1 MAPDPRIE
9 DLPTTVHL
17 LTVDRFIL
25 LPETTLP
32 VVLTNERFSGLVE
45 SLAERNGYLG
55 FILSRE
61 GAGERRFQEVGCL
74 GRVREM
80 EHAADGLH
88 VVFEGIIH
96 FRVRRELPEADE
108 DDLPR
113 AEVDYQEFA
122 ADLEREAEEIEGW
135 NLERIKAALLQIGR
149 KQALGDLSSLEAMPP
164 RQILRLMAQ
173 TMPFSPAEK
182 QALVEAPNFR
192 GLLELLFAL
201 LAVNFLTTTPDD
213 PQAQVN

>member
-9 DLPTTVHL
+9 DFPTTLHL

-25 LPETTLP
+25 LPEATLP
-32 VVLTNERFSGLVE
+32 MVLTDERFKGLVE
-45 SLAERNGYLG
+45 SLAEKDGYLG

-88 VVFEGIIH
+88 VVFEGVIR
-96 FRVRRELPEADE
+96 FRVQRELPRE
-108 DDLPR
+108 DTDALPR
-113 AEVDYQEFA
+113 AEVDYQGFA
-122 ADLEREAEEIEGW
+122 ADLEREAEEIEGGK
-135 NLERIKAALLQIGR
+135 LERIKAALLQIGR

-173 TMPFSPAEK
+173 TMPFAPAEK
-182 QALVEAPNFR
+182 QALIEAPTFR
-192 GLLELLFAL
+192 SLLELLFAL